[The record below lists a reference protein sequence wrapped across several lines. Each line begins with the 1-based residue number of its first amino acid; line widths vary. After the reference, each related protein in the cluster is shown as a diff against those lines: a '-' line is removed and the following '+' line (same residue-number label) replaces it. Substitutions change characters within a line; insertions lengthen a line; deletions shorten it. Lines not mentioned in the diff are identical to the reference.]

1 MLTHLVLKKL
11 YENSYYFL
19 HFMKIDFEGFKK
31 LVQFNPGQVAGIFA
45 HWNII
50 FWVSCVED

>member
-50 FWVSCVED
+50 FGVSCVED